1 MGTITATVT
10 EGATVATGVE
20 LNPTTLNSIAKPTVT
35 ITTPISIA
43 NGGTNASEA
52 DDARD
57 NLGLGT
63 IATQDDDDVEISG
76 GEIEDTLIRLKV
88 YNVAGVPSPSSG
100 GKLIWVTDGNSGAA
114 TVAVSDG
121 SNWKVIAFGATIST

>member
-20 LNPTTLNSIAKPTVT
+20 LNPSTLNSIAKPTVT
-35 ITTPISIA
+35 ITTPISLA
-43 NGGTNASEA
+43 NGGTNSANA
-52 DDARD
+52 PDARVA
-57 NLGLGT
+57 LGLGSMAVQNEGAVCIT
-63 IATQDDDDVEISG
+63 G
-76 GEIEDTLIRLKV
+76 GEIEDTVIRLKV
-88 YNVAGVPSPSSG
+88 YNVAGAPSASTAG
-100 GKLIWVTDGNSGAA
+100 RLIWVTDGNSGAA

>member
-20 LNPTTLNSIAKPTVT
+20 LNPSTLNSIAKPTVT

-43 NGGTNASEA
+43 NGGTNSANAS
-52 DDARD
+52 DARTA
-57 NLGLGT
+57 LGLGSM
-63 IATQDDDDVEISG
+63 AVQNEGDVDITG
-76 GEIEDTLIRLKV
+76 GEIEDTVIRLKV
-88 YNVAGVPSPSSG
+88 YNVAGAPSASTA

>member
-1 MGTITATVT
+1 MAITAS
-10 EGATVATGVE
+10 VARGFTYSVGVE
-20 LNPTTLNSIAKPTVT
+20 LTPANLNELGTPTVT
-35 ITTPISIA
+35 VATPISIA
-43 NGGTNASEA
+43 NGGTNANAA

-63 IATQDDDDVEISG
+63 IATQADDAVEISG
-76 GEIEDTLIRLKV
+76 GEIGDTIIRLKV
-88 YNVAGVPSPSSG
+88 YNVAGVPSASTA
-100 GKLIWVTDGNSGAA
+100 GKLIWVTDGNSGSP

>member
-10 EGATVATGVE
+10 EGATGATGVE

-35 ITTPISIA
+35 ITTPISVA
-43 NGGTNASEA
+43 NGGTNSANASA
-52 DDARD
+52 ARTA
-57 NLGLGT
+57 LGLGSMAVQNEGAVDIT
-63 IATQDDDDVEISG
+63 G
-76 GEIEDTLIRLKV
+76 GEIEDTIIRLKV
-88 YNVAGVPSPSSG
+88 YDVAGAPSASTAG
-100 GKLIWVTDGNSGAA
+100 RLIWVTDGNSGAA

>member
-1 MGTITATVT
+1 MAITASVT
-10 EGATVATGVE
+10 KGFTYGTGVE
-20 LNPTTLNSIAKPTVT
+20 LSPANLNSLGTPTVT
-35 ITTPISIA
+35 VATPISIA
-43 NGGTNASEA
+43 NGGTNANSA
-52 DDARD
+52 SNARS

-63 IATQDDDDVEISG
+63 MAVQNEGTVDITG

-88 YNVAGVPSPSSG
+88 YNVAGVPSASTA
-100 GKLIWVTDGNSGAA
+100 GKLIWVTDGNSGQP

>member
-1 MGTITATVT
+1 MAITASVT
-10 EGATVATGVE
+10 KGFTYGTGVE
-20 LNPTTLNSIAKPTVT
+20 LNPANLNSLGTPTVT
-35 ITTPISIA
+35 VATPISIA
-43 NGGTNASEA
+43 NGGTNANSA
-52 DDARD
+52 SNARS

-63 IATQDDDDVEISG
+63 MAVQNEGTVDITG

-88 YNVAGVPSPSSG
+88 YNVAGVPSASTA
-100 GKLIWVTDGNSGAA
+100 GKLIWVTDGNSGQP